1 MCKISKRLLW
11 NIGQLR
17 WETRGNGQLDVKQFR
32 VFFMQCKGRISQ
44 SIHFRHAEAALYTF
58 YCTEVVDHEM
68 PAPAFC
74 GQLPI
79 ARGHAF
85 PVQCQC
91 MMKSSMK
98 QVVDG
103 GGK

>member
-1 MCKISKRLLW
+1 MEHRSTPLGNKGKRTTRCKAIP
-11 NIGQLR
+11 G
-17 WETRGNGQLDVKQFR
+17 
-32 VFFMQCKGRISQ
+32 FFMQCKGRISQ